1 MLWVGYMYRL
11 FLLYCF
17 LHSIWSL
24 CIFTIVSTSVTTC
37 TRIDLHSCVS
47 PQAHWASVTGLAL
60 LGYWSSVCCLLR
72 LTRLAL
78 LGYWYSVCCLLRPT
92 LLRDQHYQYLK
103 KGLHHLADAY
113 AVCRLLPGKQLYTL
127 WACMRTNYLSVFP
140 TKHIIDDHILYIIIA
155 IYLKMGLCHLSEL
168 ISTTYLYSYKD
179 S

>member
-103 KGLHHLADAY
+103 KGLRHLSDAY
-113 AVCRLLPGKQLYTL
+113 EVGLCTAWL
-127 WACMRTNYLSVFP
+127 VFP
-140 TKHIIDDHILYIIIA
+140 TKHRVTIEANPSINPHWPVQLTPS
-155 IYLKMGLCHLSEL
+155 LVPLL
-168 ISTTYLYSYKD
+168 
-179 S
+179 